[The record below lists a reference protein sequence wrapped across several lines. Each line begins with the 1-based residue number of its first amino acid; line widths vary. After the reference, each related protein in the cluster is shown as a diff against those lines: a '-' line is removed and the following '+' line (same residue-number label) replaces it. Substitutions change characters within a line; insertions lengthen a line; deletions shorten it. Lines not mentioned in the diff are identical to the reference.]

1 MFPSRR
7 HSSWNRIDQMNKI
20 YSTALLAFLLLCAF
34 GCKDF
39 SIKSLTGAVEEE
51 GIDSLAMAYLSKGIK
66 EKVAKGS
73 EPLLVKNRKAKDIDT
88 LLQKFYASNA
98 CKWFDIE
105 TEQRNRLAEDV
116 LTEMEEAPKH
126 GLDTKDYQL
135 DRLKKLDA
143 YLSQTFAAEK
153 VDTLPVDSLLT
164 FDTMLTG
171 QFFSFLTDVM
181 HGKISPK
188 RWEVY
193 ERENDL
199 SLSLTQAMDLNNI
212 EAVVLNSMPPDPGYK
227 AMMNKYAEYLEIKK
241 AGGWPKLDKGS
252 FAKGKSG
259 AHVAMLAKRLSLEG
273 DLDESLNK
281 QDKVDDK
288 IIEAIKSFQ
297 KRNKLAA
304 TGRIDEKTRERMKQP
319 IEEDIKLVLL
329 NMNRFRWMPED
340 RGERYIHVNI
350 PDQYLRYYEGEE
362 VVEEMN
368 VVVGNPKSP
377 TPVMFK
383 DMKYIVFSPVW
394 HVPPSIAKD
403 EIIKYAKINPRVI
416 LVSDVE
422 VYKNG
427 KKMDPL
433 AIDWK
438 GETNWSN
445 YRFKQK
451 PTANQN
457 ALGRVK
463 FIFPNHHSVY
473 MHDTY
478 NKGDFGNNTRA
489 ESAGCI
495 RVEDPVGLSYALLAD
510 KGYSE
515 AGVSKA
521 MNRGKEQ
528 HVNLSSPVPVY
539 LTYFT
544 AYVDETGQLQ
554 RRKDLYRFD
563 KKQSKQFEKAG
574 VLL

>member
-1 MFPSRR
+1 M
-7 HSSWNRIDQMNKI
+7 KK
-20 YSTALLAFLLLCAF
+20 LLSAVFIGILSLMLF
-34 GCKDF
+34 GCKNF
-39 SIKSLTGAVEEE
+39 SLDALMGEPKEE
-51 GIDSLAMAYLSKGIK
+51 GIDSVAMAYLSKEILAG
-66 EKVAKGS
+66 AAAGS
-73 EPLLVKNRKAKDIDT
+73 EPLQIVNRKAKDIDT
-88 LLQKFYASNA
+88 LLQRFYEGGA

-105 TEQRNRLAEDV
+105 TEKRNPLAEDV
-116 LTEMEEAPKH
+116 LIEMEEAPLH
-126 GLDTKDYQL
+126 GLETKDYQL
-135 DRLKKLDA
+135 ERLKELNG
-143 YLSQTFAAEK
+143 YLKTVFAAEK
-153 VDTLPVDSLLT
+153 VDTLPVDSLKT
-164 FDTMLTG
+164 FDLLLSG
-171 QFFSFLTDVM
+171 QFFSFLSDVM

-188 RWEVY
+188 RWEVF

-199 SLSLTQAMDLNNI
+199 ALSLNQAMELNNI
-212 EAVVLNSMPPDPGYK
+212 EAVVKNSMPPDPGYA
-227 AMMNKYAEYLEIKK
+227 AMMKKYAEYKAIKEN
-241 AGGWPKLDKGS
+241 GGWPKLEKGS
-252 FAKGKSG
+252 YAKGKSG
-259 AHVAMLAKRLSLEG
+259 AHVKGLAKRLSLEG
-273 DLDESLNK
+273 DLDSSLEG

-288 IIEAIKSFQ
+288 MIEAIKSFQ
-297 KRNKLAA
+297 KRNKLAVS
-304 TGRIDEKTRERMKQP
+304 GRIDEKTKSRLSES
-319 IEEDIKLVLL
+319 IDEDIRLVLL
-329 NMNRFRWMPED
+329 NMNRFRWMPEE
-340 RGERYIHVNI
+340 RGERYVHVNI

-362 VVEEMN
+362 VKEEMN

-394 HVPPSIAKD
+394 HVPPSIARD

-427 KKMDPL
+427 RKLDPL
-433 AIDWK
+433 AVDWK
-438 GETNWSN
+438 GVTDWSS

-463 FIFPNHHSVY
+463 FIFPNNHSCY

-478 NKGDFGNNTRA
+478 NKGDFKSNTRT

-510 KGYSE
+510 KGWSE
-515 AGVSKA
+515 GGVKSA
-521 MNRGKEQ
+521 MNKGKEQ

-544 AYVDETGQLQ
+544 AFVDETGKLQ
-554 RRKDLYRFD
+554 RRKDIYRFD